1 MHEAQCSAL
10 GVNTGTGG
18 HVVCPYNTA
27 GDGVH
32 TASPLQPWLRQHC
45 HGHCGAPDK
54 YVSIMPVML
63 SAGKCPCLEMLRR
76 G

>member
-1 MHEAQCSAL
+1 MRRGAQLWVSTLALEATWCAH
-10 GVNTGTGG
+10 T
-18 HVVCPYNTA
+18 TA

-63 SAGKCPCLEMLRR
+63 SARKCPCLEMLRR